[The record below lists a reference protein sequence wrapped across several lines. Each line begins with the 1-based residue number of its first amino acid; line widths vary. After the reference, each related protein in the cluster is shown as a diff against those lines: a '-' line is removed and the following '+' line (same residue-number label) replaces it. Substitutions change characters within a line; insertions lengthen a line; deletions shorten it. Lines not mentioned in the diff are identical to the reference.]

1 MKRTVPVLI
10 ILLMQVFYIS
20 CGSRGLQR
28 QYNKLNEQTVFV
40 GNTVVIKA
48 VRCQERGIENTPA
61 CIELLKKLPNIY
73 ESNSGSGTFIK
84 HKGKIKVLTAEH
96 VCRPDSAPQKIE
108 KDDFVVEVLKESSI
122 KIASQNFVSN
132 GKVVKFNEEKDLCL
146 VELEEQPDVDVAWV
160 ALYMPLRG
168 SRIHYAGAP
177 YSMMSEE
184 FLLYFEGTYSG
195 PMQEIEVFALPCA
208 PGASGSSIRDDQ
220 NMIVSMVQKV
230 HNKFHHICF
239 GVNTSAIREFLSN

>member
-1 MKRTVPVLI
+1 MKHGVPVFI

-20 CGSRGLQR
+20 CSSRGLQR
-28 QYNKLNEQTVFV
+28 QYNNLNEQTVFI
-40 GNTVVIKA
+40 GNTVVVKA

-61 CIELLKKLPNIY
+61 CIELLKNLPDIY
-73 ESNSGSGTFIK
+73 ESNSGSGTFVK

-96 VCRPDSAPQKIE
+96 VCHPSNVPKKIE
-108 KDDFVVEVLKESSI
+108 KGNFVVEVSKESSI
-122 KIASQNFVSN
+122 KIASRNFVSN

-146 VELEEQPDVDVAWV
+146 IEIEEQPDVKVAWV
-160 ALYMPLRG
+160 ALYMPERG

-177 YSMMSEE
+177 YSMMSEK

-195 PMQEIEVFALPCA
+195 SMQENEIFALPCA
-208 PGASGSSIRDDQ
+208 PGASGSSIRDEH

-230 HNKFHHICF
+230 HSKFHHICF